1 MSPKAQ
7 NIPKDADKILSSC
20 SKKQIEA
27 AIKEFEKVVKFEQN
41 FFFIITSL
49 QDDERQCLVTKKQL
63 ISKDQGRGDF
73 KDVDDNDVKSN
84 AEKTDLKA
92 LYIAIGIIAGLIL
105 IIAFLC
111 FCLLTKRDLS
121 PCPRQ
126 SNFGRRYS
134 QLRRT
139 VRHRVR

>member
-41 FFFIITSL
+41 FFFIITSS

-73 KDVDDNDVKSN
+73 NDVDDNNVKSN

-111 FCLLTKRDLS
+111 FLVDRANMTRC
-121 PCPRQ
+121 
-126 SNFGRRYS
+126 Y
-134 QLRRT
+134 
-139 VRHRVR
+139 HIEE